1 MREVDRKKTRKAQR
15 LIRKL
20 VAKTAAPGTFE
31 PETGEVKPSAEGVD
45 YSAWE
50 KEFLGE
56 VDKRLDKYGS
66 AFNILSKGRGEDA
79 LSTLQNVKLRE
90 IAAKARGKQRKG
102 LTTKKPLGWK
112 TRKAPPADA
121 ED

>member
-20 VAKTAAPGTFE
+20 VAKTAVPETID
-31 PETGEVKPSAEGVD
+31 PETGEVKPAAEGVD

-66 AFNILSKGRGEDA
+66 AFNNLSKGRGEDA

-90 IAAKARGKQRKG
+90 IAAKARGKPRKG

-112 TRKAPPADA
+112 NRKAPPADT